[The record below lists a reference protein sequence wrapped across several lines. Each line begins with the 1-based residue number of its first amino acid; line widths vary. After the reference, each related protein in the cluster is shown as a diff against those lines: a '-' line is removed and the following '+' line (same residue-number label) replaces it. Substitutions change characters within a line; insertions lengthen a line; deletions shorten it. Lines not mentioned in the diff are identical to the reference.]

1 MEIDAAKQFL
11 DKLYKVKKVCLDT
24 SIFIY
29 HLEDIS
35 PYNILTKILVEK
47 IAFGEIFCYIS
58 TLTVTELLTKPYK
71 MKDIR
76 KISLFEEFIQS
87 LPNTK
92 IQDIDYTIAKKAAKT
107 RASNNLR
114 TPDAILLA
122 TASIN
127 KSNCF
132 ITNDISLKNISVED
146 ISILVLN
153 DCL

>member
-1 MEIDAAKQFL
+1 MEVETGNHFL
-11 DKLYKVKKVCLDT
+11 DKLYKIKEVCLDT

-35 PYNILTKILVEK
+35 PYNILTKIIVEK
-47 IAFGEIFCYIS
+47 IAAGEILCYIS
-58 TLTVTELLTKPYK
+58 TLTITELLTKPYK
-71 MKDIR
+71 MKDMR

-92 IQDIDYTIAKKAAKT
+92 IQDIDYNIAKNAAKI
-107 RASNNLR
+107 RANNNLR

-122 TASIN
+122 TASKN
-127 KSNCF
+127 KRSSF
-132 ITNDISLKNISVED
+132 ITNDISLKNIHIED

-153 DCL
+153 DYL